1 MTQKFKEQ
9 IKAHE
14 APLFYNTTGST
25 EAYKLCIRHLSSSPF
40 LGLAKLNGGFIYPN
54 EVLYIVDL
62 ENETIEEVCEHIKL
76 CKLEVLD

>member
-1 MTQKFKEQ
+1 MNEKFKEQ

-14 APLFYNTTGST
+14 EPLFYNTTGST
-25 EAYKLCIRHLSSSPF
+25 EAYKLCIRHLLASPL

-54 EVLYIVDL
+54 EILYVVDL
-62 ENETIEEVCEHIKL
+62 ENAKIEEVCEAIKL